1 MRQNQNNFQFS
12 RSTADFLFLSH
23 DSTVACN
30 QQTLLTFT
38 FIHFGKPQN
47 HKGKKNPCYCTGQK
61 FHLQLVIGQSCSF
74 VTCEKNYPTYQNL
87 CSLLQILFVV
97 VVVVVVKL
105 AWGKS
110 QYVYDKQIYLYT
122 YFKKFGPGK
131 TSTVFKYITKISHSW
146 LPVRDTTII
155 CVWS

>member
-1 MRQNQNNFQFS
+1 MILQLPATS
-12 RSTADFLFLSH
+12 KPCWHSLSF
-23 DSTVACN
+23 
-30 QQTLLTFT
+30 TLASPKTT
-38 FIHFGKPQN
+38 KA
-47 HKGKKNPCYCTGQK
+47 KKNPCYCTGQK

-146 LPVRDTTII
+146 LPVRDTTIV